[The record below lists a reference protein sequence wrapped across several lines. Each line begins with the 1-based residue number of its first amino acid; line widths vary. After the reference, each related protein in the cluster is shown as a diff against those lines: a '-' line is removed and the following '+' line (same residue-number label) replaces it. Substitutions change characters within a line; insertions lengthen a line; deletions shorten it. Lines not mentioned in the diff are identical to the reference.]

1 MSSDH
6 VMGVL
11 TQRIEAAFQQP
22 LDDLR
27 RVATATGR
35 AHPATEAL
43 HWYGLTAEAQTV
55 VDRAENTLLAAIGRA
70 PGELTPSQMAIVHQV
85 NTAVAARDGRAMV
98 LRHLLEPNARRV
110 WRGERPRPA
119 SPRRFPRHCHP
130 ARRRTPAAPPDDEHA
145 LAAQQSGPG
154 DRIRVQR
161 AGC

>member
-1 MSSDH
+1 MSSDD
-6 VMGVL
+6 VMSVL

-70 PGELTPSQMAIVHQV
+70 PGELTPSQMAIAHQV

-98 LRHLLEPNARRV
+98 LRHLLEPNARHV
-110 WRGERPRPA
+110 WRGERPQARIATQASTALPPRPPANA
-119 SPRRFPRHCHP
+119 SR
-130 ARRRTPAAPPDDEHA
+130 AA
-145 LAAQQSGPG
+145 G
-154 DRIRVQR
+154 R
-161 AGC
+161 